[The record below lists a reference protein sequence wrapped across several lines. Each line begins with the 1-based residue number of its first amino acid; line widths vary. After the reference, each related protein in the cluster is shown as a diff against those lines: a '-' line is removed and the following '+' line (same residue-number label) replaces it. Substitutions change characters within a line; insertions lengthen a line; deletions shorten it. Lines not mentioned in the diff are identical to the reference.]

1 VLLSAES
8 ALFILCTVP
17 LSEQHSHSLVECS
30 SWITRQFKKI
40 PKIRGKSKLG
50 SDGDSPLETHH
61 SEVNVNMADTGGQGN
76 KSSADCGF
84 LACSVHGIPVL
95 TFGSYQ
101 DEDWANI
108 GRLCAAIGGMQLG

>member
-1 VLLSAES
+1 VLILDYTAIQLARKSRKFGGKVNS
-8 ALFILCTVP
+8 ALI
-17 LSEQHSHSLVECS
+17 EA
-30 SWITRQFKKI
+30 
-40 PKIRGKSKLG
+40 
-50 SDGDSPLETHH
+50 HH
-61 SEVNVNMADTGGQGN
+61 SVVNVNMADTGGQGN